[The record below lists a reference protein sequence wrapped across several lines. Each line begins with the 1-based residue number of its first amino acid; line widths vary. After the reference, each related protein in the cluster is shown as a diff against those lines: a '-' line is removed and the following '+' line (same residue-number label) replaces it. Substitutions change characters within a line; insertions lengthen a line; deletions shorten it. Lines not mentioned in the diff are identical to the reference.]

1 MCCKRS
7 NLLTKSMMK
16 NRMNYLMPV
25 MPVMAVIAVGSS
37 VVCAAVPVAK
47 SETALKNTRSDHVS
61 RGVDFEWMHD
71 LKKARAK
78 AKAQQKPLF
87 VMFRCEP

>member
-1 MCCKRS
+1 
-7 NLLTKSMMK
+7 
-16 NRMNYLMPV
+16 MNYLMPV
-25 MPVMAVIAVGSS
+25 MAVMAVMAVIAVGSS